1 MAVARLWRVL
11 LAAAVLAA
19 MQSSL
24 LHPFE
29 HLQKALGAQAG
40 AAAGKALVKAIDDR
54 QPIESLQAQLC
65 ELCVAGA
72 ALAAAAP
79 AASAHQ
85 PVFSFGGFAA
95 SREESLFFA
104 AFTPLFRSQAPPALL

>member
-11 LAAAVLAA
+11 LAAGLLVA

-29 HLQKALGAQAG
+29 HFQKVLGTR
-40 AAAGKALVKAIDDR
+40 AAAGGVPAVRAIDD
-54 QPIESLQAQLC
+54 QHPLETAQSQLC
-65 ELCVAGA
+65 EICVAGA

-79 AASAHQ
+79 GTSAHQ
-85 PVFSFGGFAA
+85 PVLSSRGFAA
-95 SREESLFFA
+95 SREESLFLA

>member
-1 MAVARLWRVL
+1 MAAAGLWRFF
-11 LAAAVLAA
+11 LAAAMLVA

-29 HLQKALGAQAG
+29 HFQKALGAR
-40 AAAGKALVKAIDDR
+40 AAAGGAPAVKAIDD
-54 QPIESLQAQLC
+54 QHPLETLQAQLC
-65 ELCVAGA
+65 EICVAGA

-79 AASAHQ
+79 ASSAPQ
-85 PVFSFGGFAA
+85 TVFSSGGFAA

>member
-1 MAVARLWRVL
+1 MAPARLWRL
-11 LAAAVLAA
+11 FLAATVVVA

-29 HLQKALGAQAG
+29 HFRAALGIQTAG
-40 AAAGKALVKAIDDR
+40 ASSVKAIDE
-54 QPIESLQAQLC
+54 QHPFESLESKLC

-72 ALAAAAP
+72 ALGA
-79 AASAHQ
+79 AASASSAAEA
-85 PVFSFGGFAA
+85 VFFSGGFAA
-95 SREESLFFA
+95 SRDESLFLA

>member
-1 MAVARLWRVL
+1 MALARLWRGF

-19 MQSSL
+19 MQSAL

-29 HLQKALGAQAG
+29 HFQKALGARASAAQA
-40 AAAGKALVKAIDDR
+40 VVRAIDDKH
-54 QPIESLQAQLC
+54 PLETLQAQLC

-72 ALAAAAP
+72 ALGA
-79 AASAHQ
+79 AASAGSA
-85 PVFSFGGFAA
+85 PAPLVSAGAFAA
-95 SREESLFFA
+95 SREAGLFLA

>member
-11 LAAAVLAA
+11 LAAAVLVA

-29 HLQKALGAQAG
+29 HLQKTLGARVATGG
-40 AAAGKALVKAIDDR
+40 APALKAIDD
-54 QPIESLQAQLC
+54 QHPLETLQSQLC
-65 ELCVAGA
+65 EICVAGA
-72 ALAAAAP
+72 ALAAAASGT
-79 AASAHQ
+79 SAHQ
-85 PVFSFGGFAA
+85 PFFSSGGFAA

-104 AFTPLFRSQAPPALL
+104 AFTPLFRSQGPPALL

>member
-1 MAVARLWRVL
+1 VALARLWRLL

-29 HLQKALGAQAG
+29 HFQKALAAQAS
-40 AAAGKALVKAIDDR
+40 AAKATVRAIDD
-54 QPIESLQAQLC
+54 QHPLETLQSQLC
-65 ELCVAGA
+65 ELCIAGA
-72 ALAAAAP
+72 ALGA
-79 AASAHQ
+79 AASAGSA
-85 PVFSFGGFAA
+85 PEPLAFSDGFAA
-95 SREESLFFA
+95 SRQAGLFLA